1 MNLLLAIALVS
12 LTLQFATTAVVL
24 TLGSTPR
31 WRRARWFAAVSFTAG
46 CYALVDVLASSILQ
60 EGANVWATRANLV
73 NGTLNAIAWLVYSH
87 VGEEGTWQ
95 GLPRWVRRW
104 VVGGAVAVV
113 VLAVTGAWVVKPEPS
128 ILSVPQ
134 FGITYETGELTTF
147 GTLITAVPFTFF
159 FLSIAGY
166 WRRWRAGDPGA
177 GAILIGFALLF
188 AAVLEEIAVSAGW
201 LRFVY
206 LADVGYVCAV
216 APVTV
221 QMMRRFRDDALQL
234 DRISQQLAEEVDR
247 RTEERDEART
257 VMVEQQRLAALGRLS
272 AGVGHEINNPLQY
285 LRFNLDELQEHFAPA
300 PGSAAAEALAHAYE
314 GVDRIRQVVQG
325 LRTYARPS
333 EADRALLDV
342 RDLVQAALRVGAP
355 QWRQGIIVET
365 RFGAAPRILGN
376 EGRLVQVIL
385 NPLVN
390 GAQAMLQAHA
400 DGNMRGHTRLIVATR
415 TTLDGDAEIEILDEG
430 PGFPPAVR
438 ARLGEPYVTTRADQG
453 GTGLGLFVSRGIV
466 EAHGGTMHF
475 ANRATGGA
483 MVRIMLPAAP
493 ASVAATLPAST
504 DADATPPATS
514 AAANTT
520 VANAPREASASHTVT
535 APHDVADAAVR
546 VLLVEDD
553 PAALRAL
560 VRGLQAEGFI
570 AHGAGDAEEALAWL
584 AAEPVDLVIT
594 DLMMPGVSG
603 PEFAR
608 RLAES
613 HPALRERLVVL
624 TGGASSAEAEAFL
637 DDPSLLVLAKPI
649 RRADLAREIRARL
662 TPV

>member
-1 MNLLLAIALVS
+1 MNLLLAISLVS

-31 WRRARWFAAVSFTAG
+31 WRRVRWFAAVSFTAG
-46 CYALVDVLASSILQ
+46 SYALVDVLAASIFK

-87 VGEEGTWQ
+87 VREDGTWR
-95 GLPRWVRRW
+95 GLPQWVQRWAI
-104 VVGGAVAVV
+104 GGAIAVAL
-113 VLAVTGAWVVKPEPS
+113 LAVTGAWVVKPEPT
-128 ILSVPQ
+128 ILELPQ
-134 FGITYETGELTTF
+134 FGLSYETGELTTF
-147 GTLITAVPFTFF
+147 GSLFTLVPFAFF
-159 FLSIAGY
+159 FLSISGY
-166 WRRWRAGDPGA
+166 WRRWRAGEPGA
-177 GAILIGFALLF
+177 GSVLIGFALLL
-188 AAVLEEIAVSAGW
+188 AAVVEEIAVSAGW

-216 APVTV
+216 APVTI
-221 QMMRRFRDDALQL
+221 QMMRRFRDDALEL
-234 DRISQQLAEEVDR
+234 DTLSQQLADEVDR
-247 RTEERDEART
+247 RTEERDAAR
-257 VMVEQQRLAALGRLS
+257 VAMVEQQRLAALGRLA

-285 LRFNLDELQEHFAPA
+285 LRWNLDELREQYAPA
-300 PGSAAAEALAHAYE
+300 PETEAGAALDQAYE
-314 GVDRIRQVVQG
+314 GVERIRQVVEG
-325 LRTYARPS
+325 LRTYARPTD
-333 EADRALLDV
+333 ADRAVLDI
-342 RDLVQAALRVGAP
+342 RDLVKAALRVGAP
-355 QWRQGIIVET
+355 QWRQGITIDT
-365 RFGAAPRILGN
+365 RFGEAPPVRGN

-390 GAQAMLQAHA
+390 GAQAMLQAYA
-400 DGNMRGHTRLIVATR
+400 TGNARGHTRLTVSTR
-415 TTLDGDAEIEILDEG
+415 TTLEGNAEIEILDEG
-430 PGFPPAVR
+430 PGFPPDVR

-483 MVRIMLPAAP
+483 MVRITLPAARD
-493 ASVAATLPAST
+493 LPAR
-504 DADATPPATS
+504 DLPARDLPARET
-514 AAANTT
+514 AVNGANG
-520 VANAPREASASHTVT
+520 ASAV
-535 APHDVADAAVR
+535 PHASGTRRETLRQPPRPADVAPR

-560 VRGLQAEGFI
+560 VRGLQAEGFA
-570 AHGAGDAEEALAWL
+570 AHGASGAEEALAWL

-608 RLAES
+608 RLHDA

-624 TGGASSAEAEAFL
+624 TGGASSTEAEEFL
-637 DDPSLLVLAKPI
+637 RDPALLVLEKPI
-649 RRADLAREIRARL
+649 RREELARQIRARL
-662 TPV
+662 STN